1 MALFDIMAQSGKQ
14 SLRRLFS
21 IHFKEK
27 NFKNNIPV
35 YASAGSILGSLKDLK
50 KKLVF
55 QKKRDLTYLKQEFLF
70 KFKLFHKNKN
80 FKN

>member
-1 MALFDIMAQSGKQ
+1 MALFDIMAQSEKQ
-14 SLRRLFS
+14 SLRKLFS
-21 IHFKEK
+21 VHFKEK

-55 QKKRDLTYLKQEFLF
+55 QKKKKGFNLF
-70 KFKLFHKNKN
+70 KARISLLNSNYFTKIKF
-80 FKN
+80 